1 MLGNRAGA
9 QLMKVRKLPIPAG
22 SMQFSTSNPLIPPN
36 FQTKNASQLKHMTS
50 NPIQGAIHPNQ
61 VNKSGTFFRSRLSQ
75 KKNPSDVYVSIASYA
90 SSQQHGFESVN
101 PQTCFILR

>member
-36 FQTKNASQLKHMTS
+36 FQTKNASQPKNMTS
-50 NPIQGAIHPNQ
+50 NPISIP
-61 VNKSGTFFRSRLSQ
+61 TRLTNLALFLDLGFHR
-75 KKNPSDVYVSIASYA
+75 KKTSDVYVSIASYA